1 MPQWRAKRPSTASN
15 PKVTFVRI
23 FMDEDSPIKRADKV
37 DPHTI
42 NVM

>member
-1 MPQWRAKRPSTASN
+1 MPQWRAKSPSTARS
-15 PKVTFVRI
+15 PDVAFVRI
-23 FMDEDSPIKRADKV
+23 FMDEDSPIKRAKKV